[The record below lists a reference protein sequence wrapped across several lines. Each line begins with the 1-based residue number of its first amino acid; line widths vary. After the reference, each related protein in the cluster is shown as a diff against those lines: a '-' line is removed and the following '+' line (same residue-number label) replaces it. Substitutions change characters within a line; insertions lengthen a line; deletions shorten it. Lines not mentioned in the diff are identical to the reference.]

1 MCIVHHDRH
10 ENDFYGL
17 AKSTVSASSVDLS
30 YIRYTRFEH
39 ILIDLWLVLA
49 GACVDACVDA
59 PLSRLNILKTPNDIQ
74 VN

>member
-1 MCIVHHDRH
+1 MYIVHHDRH

-30 YIRYTRFEH
+30 YIRYMRFEH
-39 ILIDLWLVLA
+39 ILIDLWLVFA
-49 GACVDACVDA
+49 GACVDA

>member
-30 YIRYTRFEH
+30 YIRYTRFVH

-49 GACVDACVDA
+49 GACVDA